1 MLSLSS
7 EDYFLEEADSNIQAN
22 LEDADVQ
29 KALKSGVDL
38 REYSK
43 QVEDELREVEN
54 ESIRDYINEAGN
66 IAALHNQIVG
76 CDKLLEGMEN
86 MLLSFRADL
95 GSISSEILS
104 LQQQSV
110 QMNIKLRNR
119 QAIRGELTQFVDE
132 MAVPEEMIMTIMDSP
147 VQDPAFLENLQN
159 LEHKINFLKE
169 QSFHDARSCLD
180 VKDIVDKLKIR
191 AICKI
196 REFLIEKINLFKKPM
211 TNYHIP
217 QNTILKFRFYFKF
230 LVSNNRDV
238 AKEIKDYYVDTM
250 SKVLFSYF
258 KSYSGRLAKL
268 QYDEPTGE
276 NDLMGVD
283 DTQPKSFFSRSHST
297 SNKPLKASVF
307 SMGARGDVA
316 TAELESPILVPH
328 ALEKAGTKCPYEKLF
343 RSEQYCLME
352 NACREYLFLAE
363 FFMVQGSA
371 AQDLFT
377 QVFGKTLHLLSKGVG
392 QYVQESYDSI
402 ALFLCVH
409 LVSRFK
415 EFCHQQKDVY
425 ALDKYWDTI
434 HGLLWPR
441 LQIVIKLNVQS
452 VKDCDPQKM
461 KILDLRPH
469 YVTRRYAEFS
479 TAFISINE
487 KFPEANLNTM
497 LLDMEQEIGNFIM
510 KMASSFQQRKE
521 QLIFVIN
528 NYDVILSIMSE
539 KTSGESQE
547 AEFFRVQF
555 SARTSEYVEE
565 ILQPHF
571 GDLIKFV
578 KDVES
583 QKGGETQVTTR
594 SQEYIGRII
603 GGFNSKWKNSL
614 DAINKE
620 VLSSF
625 PNFKNGTEILQM
637 ALTQFV
643 QYYHRFHKIVSGLNS
658 MAGASHDQLINI
670 HQLMVEVKKYKP
682 NF

>member
-7 EDYFLEEADSNIQAN
+7 EEYFLEEADSNIQAN

-54 ESIRDYINEAGN
+54 ESIKDYIKEAGN

-76 CDKLLEGMEN
+76 CDRLLEGMEN
-86 MLLSFRADL
+86 MLQSFRTDL

-132 MAVPEEMIMTIMDSP
+132 MAVPEEMILTIMDSP
-147 VQDPAFLENLQN
+147 VQDPTFLENLQN

-230 LVSNNRDV
+230 LVANNRDV

-283 DTQPKSFFSRSHST
+283 DTQPKGFFSRSHST
-297 SNKPLKASVF
+297 SHKSPKASVF
-307 SMGARGDVA
+307 SMGSRGEVV
-316 TAELESPILVPH
+316 TSELEAPILVPH
-328 ALEKAGTKCPYEKLF
+328 ALEKSGTKCPYEKLF

-352 NACREYLFLAE
+352 NACREYLFLSE
-363 FFMVQGSA
+363 FFMVQGNA

-392 QYVQESYDSI
+392 QYVMESYDSI

-415 EFCHQQKDVY
+415 ELCHQQKDVF
-425 ALDKYWDTI
+425 ALDRYWDTL
-434 HGLLWPR
+434 HGLFWPR
-441 LQIVIKLNVQS
+441 LQIVIKSNVQS

-461 KILDLRPH
+461 KITDLRPH

-479 TAFISINE
+479 TALISINE
-487 KFPEANLNTM
+487 KFPESNLSTI

-510 KMASSFQQRKE
+510 KMASSFRERKE

-528 NYDVILSIMSE
+528 NYDIILSIMSE
-539 KTSGESQE
+539 KTNNESHE
-547 AEFFRVQF
+547 AEYFRHQF
-555 SARTSEYVEE
+555 SARISEYVEE

-571 GDLIKFV
+571 GELIKFV
-578 KDVES
+578 KES
-583 QKGGETQVTTR
+583 ENEGKQR
-594 SQEYIGRII
+594 SPDYIGRII
-603 GGFNSKWKNSL
+603 TGFNSRWKNSL

-643 QYYHRFHKIVSGLNS
+643 QYYHRFHKIVSTLNQS
-658 MAGASHDQLINI
+658 ACPNRDQLINI

>member
-76 CDKLLEGMEN
+76 CDKLLENMEN

-95 GSISSEILS
+95 GSISSEIQS

-147 VQDPAFLENLQN
+147 VQEPAFLENLQN

-196 REFLIEKINLFKKPM
+196 REFLLEKINLFKKPM

-230 LVSNNRDV
+230 LVANNRDV

-268 QYDEPTGE
+268 QYDEPTSE

-283 DTQPKSFFSRSHST
+283 DTQPKSFFRSHST
-297 SNKPLKASVF
+297 SHKPPKASVF
-307 SMGARGDVA
+307 SMGTRGDVV
-316 TAELESPILVPH
+316 TTELESPILVPH
-328 ALEKAGTKCPYEKLF
+328 AFEKSGTKCPYEKLF

-363 FFMVQGSA
+363 FFMVQGNA

-415 EFCHQQKDVY
+415 DLCHQKDVL

-452 VKDCDPQKM
+452 VKDCDPQKF
-461 KILDLRPH
+461 KITDLRPH

-487 KFPEANLNTM
+487 KFPDVNLNAM
-497 LLDMEQEIGNFIM
+497 LLDMEQEIGNFVM
-510 KMASSFQQRKE
+510 KMASSFPQRKE

-528 NYDVILSIMSE
+528 NYDIILSIMAE
-539 KTSGESQE
+539 KTTGESQE
-547 AEFFRVQF
+547 ADFFRVQF

-571 GDLIKFV
+571 GDLIRFV
-578 KDVES
+578 KEAES
-583 QKGGETQVTTR
+583 EKRLDSKNSGD
-594 SQEYIGRII
+594 YIGRII
-603 GGFNSKWKNSL
+603 ISFNSKWKNSL
-614 DAINKE
+614 DGINKE
-620 VLSSF
+620 VLNSF

-643 QYYHRFHKIVSGLNS
+643 QYYHRFHKIVSGMNVVTCPNR
-658 MAGASHDQLINI
+658 DQLINI

-682 NF
+682 SF

>member
-76 CDKLLEGMEN
+76 CDRLLEGMEN

-132 MAVPEEMIMTIMDSP
+132 MAVPEEMIMTIMDTP
-147 VQDPAFLENLQN
+147 VQEPAFLENLQN

-196 REFLIEKINLFKKPM
+196 REFLMEKINLFKKPM

-230 LVSNNRDV
+230 LVANNRDV

-283 DTQPKSFFSRSHST
+283 DSQPKSFFRSHST
-297 SNKPLKASVF
+297 SHKAPKASVF
-307 SMGARGDVA
+307 SMGQRGDVV
-316 TAELESPILVPH
+316 TSELEAPILVPH
-328 ALEKAGTKCPYEKLF
+328 ALEKSLTKCPYEKLF
-343 RSEQYCLME
+343 RSEQFCLME

-363 FFMVQGSA
+363 FFMVQGNA

-377 QVFGKTLHLLSKGVG
+377 QVFGKTLHILTKGVG

-415 EFCHQQKDVY
+415 ELCHQQKDVN
-425 ALDKYWDTI
+425 ALDKYWDSI

-461 KILDLRPH
+461 KVMDLRPH

-487 KFPEANLNTM
+487 KFPEANLNTI
-497 LLDMEQEIGNFIM
+497 LLDMEQEIGNFII

-528 NYDVILSIMSE
+528 NYDIILSIMSE

-571 GDLIKFV
+571 GDLTKFV
-578 KDVES
+578 KEAES
-583 QKGGETQVTTR
+583 QRGDVGSTSR

-603 GGFNSKWKNSL
+603 VGFNSKWKSSL
-614 DAINKE
+614 DAVNKE

-643 QYYHRFHKIVSGLNS
+643 QYYHRFHKIVSGLNPS
-658 MAGASHDQLINI
+658 ACPNRDQLINI

>member
-22 LEDADVQ
+22 LEDADVK

-76 CDKLLEGMEN
+76 CDRLLEGMEN

-132 MAVPEEMIMTIMDSP
+132 MAIPEEMIMTIMDSP

-169 QSFHDARSCLD
+169 QSFHDAKSCLD

-196 REFLIEKINLFKKPM
+196 REFLIEKVNLFKKPM

-217 QNTILKFRFYFKF
+217 QNTILKFRFYYKF
-230 LVSNNRDV
+230 LVANNRDV

-276 NDLMGVD
+276 HDLMGVD
-283 DTQPKSFFSRSHST
+283 DAQPKSFFSRSHTT
-297 SNKPLKASVF
+297 SNKPPKASVF
-307 SMGARGDVA
+307 SMGARGEVV
-316 TAELESPILVPH
+316 TSELEAPILVPH
-328 ALEKAGTKCPYEKLF
+328 AFEKSGTKCPYEKLF
-343 RSEQYCLME
+343 RSEQYSLME

-363 FFMVQGSA
+363 FFMVQGNA

-415 EFCHQQKDVY
+415 ELCHQPRDVY
-425 ALDKYWDTI
+425 ALDRYWETL

-487 KFPEANLNTM
+487 KFPETNLNAI
-497 LLDMEQEIGNFIM
+497 LLDMEQEMGNFII

-528 NYDVILSIMSE
+528 NYDIILSILSE

-547 AEFFRVQF
+547 AEYFRVQY

-578 KDVES
+578 KEAEA
-583 QKGGETQVTTR
+583 QKGELEILR
-594 SQEYIGRII
+594 SQDYIGRII
-603 GGFNSKWKNSL
+603 TGFNARWKNSL

-625 PNFKNGTEILQM
+625 SNNLKNATEILQT

-643 QYYHRFHKIVSGLNS
+643 QYYHRFHKIVSGLNTT
-658 MAGASHDQLINI
+658 ACPNRDQLINI
-670 HQLMVEVKKYKP
+670 HQLMVEVKKYKT

>member
-76 CDKLLEGMEN
+76 CDKLLENMEN

-95 GSISSEILS
+95 GSISSEIQS

-147 VQDPAFLENLQN
+147 VQEPAFLENLQN

-196 REFLIEKINLFKKPM
+196 REFLLEKINLFKKPM

-230 LVSNNRDV
+230 LVVNNRDV

-268 QYDEPTGE
+268 QYDEPTSE

-283 DTQPKSFFSRSHST
+283 DTQPKSFFRSHST
-297 SNKPLKASVF
+297 SHKPPKASVF
-307 SMGARGDVA
+307 SMGTRGDVV
-316 TAELESPILVPH
+316 TTELESPILVPH
-328 ALEKAGTKCPYEKLF
+328 AFEKSGTKCPYEKLF

-363 FFMVQGSA
+363 FFMVQGNA

-415 EFCHQQKDVY
+415 DLCHQKDVL

-452 VKDCDPQKM
+452 VKDCDPQKF
-461 KILDLRPH
+461 KITDLRPH

-487 KFPEANLNTM
+487 KFPDVNLNAM
-497 LLDMEQEIGNFIM
+497 LLDMEQEIGNFVM
-510 KMASSFQQRKE
+510 KMASSFPQRKE

-528 NYDVILSIMSE
+528 NYDIWL
-539 KTSGESQE
+539 
-547 AEFFRVQF
+547 
-555 SARTSEYVEE
+555 YW
-565 ILQPHF
+565 
-571 GDLIKFV
+571 V
-578 KDVES
+578 K
-583 QKGGETQVTTR
+583 
-594 SQEYIGRII
+594 
-603 GGFNSKWKNSL
+603 
-614 DAINKE
+614 
-620 VLSSF
+620 
-625 PNFKNGTEILQM
+625 NF
-637 ALTQFV
+637 
-643 QYYHRFHKIVSGLNS
+643 
-658 MAGASHDQLINI
+658 
-670 HQLMVEVKKYKP
+670 
-682 NF
+682 

>member
-1 MLSLSS
+1 
-7 EDYFLEEADSNIQAN
+7 
-22 LEDADVQ
+22 
-29 KALKSGVDL
+29 
-38 REYSK
+38 
-43 QVEDELREVEN
+43 
-54 ESIRDYINEAGN
+54 
-66 IAALHNQIVG
+66 
-76 CDKLLEGMEN
+76 
-86 MLLSFRADL
+86 
-95 GSISSEILS
+95 
-104 LQQQSV
+104 
-110 QMNIKLRNR
+110 
-119 QAIRGELTQFVDE
+119 
-132 MAVPEEMIMTIMDSP
+132 
-147 VQDPAFLENLQN
+147 
-159 LEHKINFLKE
+159 
-169 QSFHDARSCLD
+169 
-180 VKDIVDKLKIR
+180 
-191 AICKI
+191 
-196 REFLIEKINLFKKPM
+196 M

-230 LVSNNRDV
+230 LVANNRDV

-283 DTQPKSFFSRSHST
+283 DTQPKGFFSRSHST
-297 SNKPLKASVF
+297 SHKSPKASVF
-307 SMGARGDVA
+307 SMGSRGEVV
-316 TAELESPILVPH
+316 TSELEAPILVPH
-328 ALEKAGTKCPYEKLF
+328 ALEKSGTKCPYEKLF

-352 NACREYLFLAE
+352 NACLEYLFLSE
-363 FFMVQGSA
+363 FFMVQGNA

-392 QYVQESYDSI
+392 QYVMESYDSI

-415 EFCHQQKDVY
+415 ELCHQQKDVF
-425 ALDKYWDTI
+425 ALDRYWDTL
-434 HGLLWPR
+434 HGLFWPR
-441 LQIVIKLNVQS
+441 LQIVIKSNVQS

-461 KILDLRPH
+461 KITDLRPH

-479 TAFISINE
+479 AALISINE
-487 KFPEANLNTM
+487 KFPESNLSTI

-510 KMASSFQQRKE
+510 KMASSFRERKE

-528 NYDVILSIMSE
+528 NYDIILSIMSE
-539 KTSGESQE
+539 KTNNESHE
-547 AEFFRVQF
+547 AEYFRHQF
-555 SARTSEYVEE
+555 SSRISEYVEE

-571 GDLIKFV
+571 GELIKFV
-578 KDVES
+578 KES
-583 QKGGETQVTTR
+583 ENEGKQR
-594 SQEYIGRII
+594 SPDYIGRII
-603 GGFNSKWKNSL
+603 TGFNSRWKNSL

-643 QYYHRFHKIVSGLNS
+643 QYYHRFHKIVSTLNQS
-658 MAGASHDQLINI
+658 ACPNRDQLINI